1 MRQLKRVLKSRGFLG
16 LGDDHGGKNDTEEE
30 VAKAAAPTAR
40 RIDKW
45 AKGKGVSRNA
55 AMRQLIEKSL
65 GRA

>member
-1 MRQLKRVLKSRGFLG
+1 MAAKTTPK
-16 LGDDHGGKNDTEEE
+16 KK

-40 RIDKW
+40 RSDPVLSMRASADFIKRIDKW

-65 GRA
+65 ART